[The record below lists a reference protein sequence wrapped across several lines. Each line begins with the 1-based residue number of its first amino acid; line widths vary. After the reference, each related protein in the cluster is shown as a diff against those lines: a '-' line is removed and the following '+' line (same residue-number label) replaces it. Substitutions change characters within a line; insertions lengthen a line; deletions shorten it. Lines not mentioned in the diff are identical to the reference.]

1 MRVIFLLSF
10 FFFTN
15 LKLLQAQIVI
25 NEGCNKNYTNSF
37 DEDGDPSDW
46 IELYNSGTSAVNLSG
61 YGLTDNPSNPHKWT
75 FNNLTINPGT
85 YKLIYCS
92 GKDRFKTAPFSPAV
106 NVSNYIPFS
115 GWNTHTFATPYNWDG
130 VSNLVFNVCAYNN
143 SGYTQNSIFKQTA
156 TSYVSTAFAVNDGN
170 ESSCS
175 NPLAGLYYQRPN
187 LKINGIT
194 LDFGTIQN
202 SATDYPAP
210 YGNWYW
216 CSRHQIMIRANE
228 LLAAGI
234 TAGPINSLAFEVVSS
249 SGELYTYVDISVTSS
264 TQTELTAD
272 FIPVQGYAYHTNFK
286 ISATGE
292 TVYLNDPTGSN
303 ISLLT
308 VNSPQTDIS
317 VGRQPNGTSA
327 SFWLTPTPNSS
338 NNLVATFTD
347 TLKQPIITKPA
358 GIYQSVF
365 YIQAINPNDTTI
377 SKLVYTIDG
386 STPTINSPKFTDSIL
401 VFQSCSMR
409 FQVFPKTA
417 NGYLPSKEKITSYV
431 FNVAHSTPIL
441 LVTTDA
447 NNLYGPQGIFDNFT
461 SDWIKAA
468 HVTWLTKET
477 GHNQLFTSNVAM
489 RMDGGAGG
497 SRSQPQHSFRLS
509 FDHSTLGEQPIIQP
523 LIPRLPARNKYSDV
537 YLRNGSNQYLN
548 FPQKDACQTY
558 LMSKGTNNYF
568 SNMVPVSV
576 YINGQYFGL
585 YELREKFNVEYFD
598 EREQVID
605 DSVEILSLSYF
616 YGGVLRALQGDVD
629 HFYYSYGLFD
639 ALDPSQSNYVELAD
653 QYFDLNHYTDYI
665 ISESWMGNVDW
676 PSNNIK
682 IYRSNK
688 SNYRWRFGLIDLE
701 LSMAPNGWTSCTDN
715 HIRYMLDQSTGNPF
729 INIWLQSIQNL
740 KYKNYFINRFADQ
753 MNTSYLIDTL
763 LATETIFYN
772 EMVVEMPKEF
782 ARWGDPNNVPGQM
795 ANFINN
801 HSVFQ
806 QQLACR
812 NEEVRTD
819 LLNEFQLN
827 KKVQVK
833 MDVWPPLSG
842 RIHLNTIEPKQYPWE
857 GTYYD
862 GVPIQLTAVADSG
875 YSFVKWLPNSF
886 IVDTLNPTFETNVSV
901 DTTLFTAIFKLIPPP
916 PDGPTIHFN
925 LYPIPSLSE
934 ITVAHDNLTI
944 AKNCSIQIYDL
955 NGRKV
960 YEGIFDPLSKKTTVN
975 ISSFDASVYLLKIS
989 NNLDV
994 SETLKFIKL

>member
-1 MRVIFLLSF
+1 
-10 FFFTN
+10 
-15 LKLLQAQIVI
+15 
-25 NEGCNKNYTNSF
+25 
-37 DEDGDPSDW
+37 
-46 IELYNSGTSAVNLSG
+46 
-61 YGLTDNPSNPHKWT
+61 
-75 FNNLTINPGT
+75 
-85 YKLIYCS
+85 
-92 GKDRFKTAPFSPAV
+92 
-106 NVSNYIPFS
+106 
-115 GWNTHTFATPYNWDG
+115 
-130 VSNLVFNVCAYNN
+130 
-143 SGYTQNSIFKQTA
+143 
-156 TSYVSTAFAVNDGN
+156 
-170 ESSCS
+170 
-175 NPLAGLYYQRPN
+175 
-187 LKINGIT
+187 
-194 LDFGTIQN
+194 
-202 SATDYPAP
+202 
-210 YGNWYW
+210 
-216 CSRHQIMIRANE
+216 
-228 LLAAGI
+228 
-234 TAGPINSLAFEVVSS
+234 
-249 SGELYTYVDISVTSS
+249 
-264 TQTELTAD
+264 
-272 FIPVQGYAYHTNFK
+272 
-286 ISATGE
+286 
-292 TVYLNDPTGSN
+292 
-303 ISLLT
+303 
-308 VNSPQTDIS
+308 
-317 VGRQPNGTSA
+317 
-327 SFWLTPTPNSS
+327 
-338 NNLVATFTD
+338 
-347 TLKQPIITKPA
+347 
-358 GIYQSVF
+358 
-365 YIQAINPNDTTI
+365 
-377 SKLVYTIDG
+377 
-386 STPTINSPKFTDSIL
+386 
-401 VFQSCSMR
+401 
-409 FQVFPKTA
+409 
-417 NGYLPSKEKITSYV
+417 
-431 FNVAHSTPIL
+431 
-441 LVTTDA
+441 
-447 NNLYGPQGIFDNFT
+447 
-461 SDWIKAA
+461 
-468 HVTWLTKET
+468 
-477 GHNQLFTSNVAM
+477 
-489 RMDGGAGG
+489 
-497 SRSQPQHSFRLS
+497 
-509 FDHSTLGEQPIIQP
+509 
-523 LIPRLPARNKYSDV
+523 
-537 YLRNGSNQYLN
+537 
-548 FPQKDACQTY
+548 
-558 LMSKGTNNYF
+558 
-568 SNMVPVSV
+568 
-576 YINGQYFGL
+576 
-585 YELREKFNVEYFD
+585 
-598 EREQVID
+598 
-605 DSVEILSLSYF
+605 
-616 YGGVLRALQGDVD
+616 
-629 HFYYSYGLFD
+629 
-639 ALDPSQSNYVELAD
+639 
-653 QYFDLNHYTDYI
+653 
-665 ISESWMGNVDW
+665 MGNVDW

-729 INIWLQSIQNL
+729 INIWLKSIQNL

-925 LYPIPSLSE
+925 LYPIPSSSE

-975 ISSFDASVYLLKIS
+975 ISNFDAAVYLLKIS